1 VLFRN
6 RAKRRQR
13 RIRKLRLLALL
24 IVLLLLAAASFSI
37 GLITAIAGQL
47 PSLDPK
53 RAQAGEVDGYI
64 YADNGRTVL
73 AVLRGSEA
81 RELVD
86 WNDISP
92 WMKHAI
98 VDVEDR
104 RFYEHHGVDL
114 HAILR
119 AVWADVRNKST
130 VQGGSTITQQF
141 VKNSLV
147 HNERSI
153 SRKLKEAALAWQLE
167 SGPRHWS
174 KTRILTAY
182 LNTIYLGN
190 GAYGVQT
197 ASKAYFGHNAKKLT
211 LPEAALLAGI
221 PEDPARWDPVTHP
234 RAAQARRRTVLLAM
248 VRQGHISHADFVRA
262 NKAPLPNPEDVRVPG
277 GPRPKAPYFTNYVT
291 QLLVD
296 QYHSSTVFGGGLRV
310 RTSINLKVQQAAR
323 DAISKWLNWPD
334 APSAAL
340 VALDPR
346 DGRVLAMIGGS
357 NFRKSQFNL
366 AVQGERQP
374 GSSFK
379 PFVLATALQQGIAP
393 GTTLVSKP
401 ITLYLDGTYWPVHN
415 YEDSYLGSIDLQ
427 QATIHSD
434 NSVFAQLTRI
444 VGPRNIVRTAHKLG
458 IVSPLQPYLSIGLGG
473 QAVNP
478 LEMARAF
485 SAFAN
490 GGFRIDGSLDK
501 LRNHPRAILAVG
513 RKTSK
518 DFDCNGPLV
527 VCNKPQAKRVLRA
540 DTVAAENS
548 ILQRVVTEGTGVRAA
563 LPDRP
568 AAGKTGTTENY
579 GDAWF
584 VGYTPQLVTAVW
596 VGYPNKLIP
605 MTTQFR
611 GDAVAGGTFPAMIWK
626 SFMQKALE
634 LPSVPGGTEVQYFE
648 QAPALY
654 GTSERV
660 TLRDGTLE
668 LDNGRCRNTATV
680 EFLPGRFLPKRADCK
695 PNEVDVPRVV
705 GDTVRLALQRLV
717 AQPLTPSYVY
727 KPAKPGQR
735 LNVVLAQFPLHGTLS
750 SYDRVML
757 VVPRAMHGVV
767 PNVVGLRLRHARTR
781 LRRLQLSVRVV
792 RFARGKPGRVL
803 AQRPSPGVAA
813 GRNLE
818 VRLTVGRAG

>member
-1 VLFRN
+1 VLFRK
-6 RAKRRQR
+6 RAKRTR

-24 IVLLLLAAASFSI
+24 LVLFLLAGASFSV

-47 PSLDPK
+47 PNLDPK

-64 YADNGRTVL
+64 YADNGKTIL

-81 RELVD
+81 RELVE

-114 HAILR
+114 HGIMR
-119 AVWADVRNKST
+119 AVWADIRHKST
-130 VQGGSTITQQF
+130 VEGGSTITQQF

-174 KTRILTAY
+174 KARILTAY
-182 LNTIYLGN
+182 LNTIYLAN
-190 GAYGVQT
+190 GAYGVET
-197 ASKAYFGHNAKKLT
+197 ASKAYFGHSAKTLS

-221 PEDPARWDPVTHP
+221 PADPARWDPVAHP
-234 RAAQARRRTVLLAM
+234 RAARERRRTVLLAM
-248 VRQGHISHADFVRA
+248 VRQDHISHAEFVRA
-262 NKAPLPNPEDVRVPG
+262 NKAPLPKPEDVRVPG
-277 GPRPKAPYFTNYVT
+277 GPSPKAPYFTNYVK

-296 QYHSSTVFGGGLRV
+296 RYGSSTVFGGGLRV

-323 DAISKWLNWPD
+323 DAIAKWMNWTG

-346 DGRVLAMIGGS
+346 DGRVLAMVGGN

-393 GTTLVSKP
+393 GTSLVSKP
-401 ITLYLDGTYWPVHN
+401 VTLYLDGTYWPVTN
-415 YEDSYLGSIDLQ
+415 YEGSYLGTIDLQ

-434 NSVFAQLTRI
+434 NSVYAQLTRI
-444 VGPRNIVRTAHKLG
+444 VGPGNVLRTAHRLG
-458 IVSPLQPYLSIGLGG
+458 IASELEPFLSIGLGG

-490 GGFRIDGSLDK
+490 GGFRIDGSIDK

-513 RKTSK
+513 RKTST
-518 DFDCNGPLV
+518 DFDCTDRV
-527 VCNKPQAKRVLRA
+527 VACNKPKARRVLRA
-540 DTVAAENS
+540 DTVDAENS
-548 ILQRVVTEGTGVRAA
+548 ILQRVVTQGTGLRAA

-568 AAGKTGTTENY
+568 AAGKTGTTEDY

-596 VGYPNKLIP
+596 VGYPHKLIP
-605 MTTQFR
+605 MTTEFH
-611 GDAVAGGTFPAMIWK
+611 GEPVAGGTFPAMIWK
-626 SFMQKALE
+626 TFMEKALK
-634 LPSVPGGTEVQYFE
+634 LPAVPGGQEVQYFPP
-648 QAPALY
+648 APALY
-654 GTSERV
+654 GASERV
-660 TLRDGTLE
+660 VLREGKLE
-668 LDNGRCRNTATV
+668 RDNGLCRETSTV
-680 EFLPGRFLPKRADCK
+680 EFLPGRPLPRRADCK
-695 PNEVDVPRVV
+695 QNEVEVPRVV
-705 GDTVRLALQRLV
+705 GDSVRLALQRLV

-735 LNVVLAQFPLHGTLS
+735 LNVVLAQYPSHGTLS

-757 VVPRAMHGVV
+757 VVPRALHGVV
-767 PNVVGLRLRHARTR
+767 PDVVGLKLSNARSK
-781 LRRLQLSVRVV
+781 LHKLQLNGHVV

-803 AQRPSPGVAA
+803 AQKPRAGVAA
-813 GRNLE
+813 ARHLE
-818 VRLTVGRAG
+818 VRLIVGKSD